1 MPPKKNYKGI
11 MGWLQEK
18 ADGLGTP
25 IDDKIL
31 ERYPEEDSNIG
42 TNTFMSNWAAK
53 KIYNTYEKSDNSAPP
68 GKERDGYG
76 KTYVKGESELL
87 TRLMG
92 LEPRYTYE
100 NTSTITDDAFKSG
113 NLMGTEGK
121 GMEWNSGEFRTYD
134 PKESPIIEVE
144 PNVFEVNP
152 KTKAGKSLQDRIDMS
167 YSQARERNKYY
178 GFLNQEPGYE
188 PNLNLPDEY
197 KNRSRMLKGEE
208 PLLGDIYF
216 EEDGAFRDLWNLD
229 LDDFEIPFDSG
240 YNAARLVGAPIMTE
254 NRPVVR
260 GKARNRTIK

>member
-1 MPPKKNYKGI
+1 MPEKDYKRI

-31 ERYPEEDSNIG
+31 ERYPDEDSNIG

-76 KTYVKGESELL
+76 KTYVKGESELF

-178 GFLNQEPGYE
+178 AFLNQEPGYE

-216 EEDGAFRDLWNLD
+216 EEDGAFRDLWDLD

-254 NRPVVR
+254 NKPVVK